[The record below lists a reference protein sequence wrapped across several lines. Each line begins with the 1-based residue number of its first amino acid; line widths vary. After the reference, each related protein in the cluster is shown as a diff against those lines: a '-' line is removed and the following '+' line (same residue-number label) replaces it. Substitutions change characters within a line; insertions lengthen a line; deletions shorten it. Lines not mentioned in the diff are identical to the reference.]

1 MKRAFPLLLAAIIV
15 ALALGADA
23 LVLRVRFQG
32 VGLLWFAL
40 IAACFAG
47 FGYLLA
53 KVDSLAPALR
63 TALLIATSLVY
74 GVLSYLLAPSR
85 GPEAVLVSVEGF
97 VMALLFAL
105 GGSSAIRRA

>member
-1 MKRAFPLLLAAIIV
+1 MKRAFPLLLAAITLV
-15 ALALGADA
+15 LALGADA

-47 FGYLLA
+47 FGYALA

-63 TALLIATSLVY
+63 IAHLIATSLVY
-74 GVLSYLLAPSR
+74 GALSYLLATER
-85 GPEAVLVSVEGF
+85 GPEAVLVSAEGF
-97 VMALLFAL
+97 VMAMLFAL
-105 GGSSAIRRA
+105 GGFMAIRRA